1 MQLVIDI
8 GNTVAKLAAFRG
20 DELLEVAYTSNET
33 LAELPAFCCKYPFK
47 QAIWCSVVN
56 LSAEALSRIHAV
68 PVPCLHFTHTVQI
81 PIRNAYATPETLGLD
96 RLAAVVGAQQCM
108 PHRDLLVIDA
118 GTCVTYELLDA
129 SGCYQG
135 GNISPGLEMRLK
147 AMHQFT
153 SRLPLVE
160 AEGELQEI
168 GKSTETAL
176 RAGAIWGLQY
186 EIEGYIRALKHKY
199 PQLLVF
205 LTGGCRFSF
214 DTNLKN
220 IIFADKFLVLKG
232 LNRIVQYNNE

>member
-56 LSAEALSRIHAV
+56 LSAEALSRMHAV

-108 PHRDLLVIDA
+108 PHRDLLVPPLDSNFPY
-118 GTCVTYELLDA
+118 YEA
-129 SGCYQG
+129 SDNATHNVRYSYLYPYQ
-135 GNISPGLEMRLK
+135 
-147 AMHQFT
+147 
-153 SRLPLVE
+153 
-160 AEGELQEI
+160 
-168 GKSTETAL
+168 
-176 RAGAIWGLQY
+176 
-186 EIEGYIRALKHKY
+186 KHW
-199 PQLLVF
+199 
-205 LTGGCRFSF
+205 
-214 DTNLKN
+214 
-220 IIFADKFLVLKG
+220 
-232 LNRIVQYNNE
+232 